1 MKLEGLDDLVPHCNF
16 NDFIMFPSHIE
27 HFVEENKTD
36 IPRIS
41 LAFNIKVTGSEYP
54 E

>member
-1 MKLEGLDDLVPHCNF
+1 
-16 NDFIMFPSHIE
+16 MFPSHIE

-41 LAFNIKVTGSEYP
+41 LAFNIKITGSEYP